1 MTTPARGTPVN
12 TASRDNTG
20 AIAADTAVIRALRR
34 IRVPQTQR
42 NRELFLLVFAFLVNG
57 SAIALV
63 QLGATGAIDATFLFY
78 CGGLTALVMAMHIV
92 LRLRARAADP
102 FVLPIAT
109 ILTGLGIAMI
119 YRIDIAVELHGWD
132 AYSTKQLAWAAI
144 AIVGAIAIVV
154 LLRNY
159 RVLFRYTYIFG
170 LVGVLLLILPIVP
183 GLGTDA
189 NADVWVSLGFFS
201 FQPGELA
208 KICLAIFFAGYL
220 VRTRESLTSV
230 GTRFL
235 GLTWPRARELG
246 PLLVIWFIS
255 LGIIVLQRDL
265 GTGLLIFGMFVA
277 MLYVAT
283 GKTSWVV
290 IGVVLAAAGAFLASR
305 VLPYVYGR
313 FANWLDAFNPE
324 VIDRD
329 GGSYQLVQGIFGLA
343 QGGLVGTGLGQGRPY
358 ITPLSQSDYI
368 LPSLGEELGLI
379 GVFAILCLYMVFTSR
394 GIRIG
399 LAGQDDFGKLL
410 ATGLS
415 FTIALQV
422 FIMVGGVT
430 RLIPLTG
437 LTTPFLAAGGSS
449 LVANWLIVAIL
460 LQDLGCRPQPAPGGD
475 RLDDERTAPSQ
486 HPDAAHVPRAVRL
499 HERDPGRAGRDPRR
513 ELPQHARAVRL
524 VRSAARLD
532 HRQRRSDRE
541 LGAVGRRLQ
550 PGSAST
556 STATCGLR
564 SPATSTPLWAPR
576 PASSRR

>member
-1 MTTPARGTPVN
+1 MSGSSTTATEAVS
-12 TASRDNTG
+12 T
-20 AIAADTAVIRALRR
+20 DTAVVRALRR

-42 NRELFLLVFAFLVNG
+42 NRELALLVFAFAMNG
-57 SAIALV
+57 SAVALV
-63 QLGATGAIDATFLFY
+63 QLGALGAIDWTFLVY
-78 CGGLTALVMAMHIV
+78 CGGLTALVVALHIV
-92 LRLRARAADP
+92 LRLRARDADP
-102 FVLPIAT
+102 FVVPIAT
-109 ILTGLGIAMI
+109 LLTGLGLAMI
-119 YRIDIAVELHGWD
+119 YRLDIARDRHGWD
-132 AYSTKQLAWAAI
+132 AFSTRQLAWAAI
-144 AIVGAIAIVV
+144 ALVGAIVV
-154 LLRNY
+154 VLLLRNY

-170 LVGVLLLILPIVP
+170 FLGIALLVLPIVP

-208 KICLAIFFAGYL
+208 KISLAIFFAGYL

-235 GLTWPRARELG
+235 GIMWPRARELG
-246 PLLVIWFIS
+246 PLLVIWLIS

-283 GKTSWVV
+283 GKTSWVL
-290 IGVVLAAAGAFLASR
+290 IGVTLAAAGAFLASQ
-305 VLPYVYGR
+305 VLSYVNGR
-313 FANWLDAFNPE
+313 FTNWLDAFNPA
-324 VIDRD
+324 VIEAQ

-343 QGGLVGTGLGQGRPY
+343 QGGLIGTGLGQGRPY
-358 ITPLSQSDYI
+358 LTPVAESDYI
-368 LPSLGEELGLI
+368 LPALGEELGLI

-430 RLIPLTG
+430 RVIPLTG

-449 LVANWLIVAIL
+449 LVANWIIVAL
-460 LQDLGCRPQPAPGGD
+460 LLRISD
-475 RLDDERTAPSQ
+475 
-486 HPDAAHVPRAVRL
+486 AVRS
-499 HERDPGRAGRDPRR
+499 RPR
-513 ELPQHARAVRL
+513 V
-524 VRSAARLD
+524 VI
-532 HRQRRSDRE
+532 
-541 LGAVGRRLQ
+541 G
-550 PGSAST
+550 
-556 STATCGLR
+556 
-564 SPATSTPLWAPR
+564 
-576 PASSRR
+576 